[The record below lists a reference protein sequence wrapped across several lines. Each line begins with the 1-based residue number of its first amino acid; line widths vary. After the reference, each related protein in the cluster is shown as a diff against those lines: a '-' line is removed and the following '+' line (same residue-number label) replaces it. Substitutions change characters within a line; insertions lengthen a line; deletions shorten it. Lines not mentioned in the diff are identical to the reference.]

1 MAHYNQQQEP
11 IITLHALDYIVKC
24 DLTDE
29 PIWNFATFNP
39 DVANLTQL
47 RASSQPCICHYQTD
61 FGNLLCCAIH
71 TFQTND
77 HRKFKCLLEPKNC
90 KVLNKSKLL

>member
-1 MAHYNQQQEP
+1 MAHYKQQQEP

-39 DVANLTQL
+39 ERVLSHVSVITKQIMRIFCAVQYTHFRQMTTE
-47 RASSQPCICHYQTD
+47 SSNIC
-61 FGNLLCCAIH
+61 
-71 TFQTND
+71 
-77 HRKFKCLLEPKNC
+77 
-90 KVLNKSKLL
+90 